1 MREIKRKILS
11 DKSEIFIQGN
21 TSVLVNY
28 SPDKRN
34 KYLYTMGSLSS
45 GSEVSRKSNNNRRA
59 LEINYLSLRTIEDN
73 ILLEN
78 PINISA
84 KVLTSDGGTRTCALN
99 GVFDLLSHTKAYF
112 IAFGLVKDN
121 IVIDMNYE
129 QDSNSEVDVP
139 FGIRP
144 DTEEYIYLQLD
155 GEISPLKLIEGLER
169 SEEEIIKESA
179 F

>member
-1 MREIKRKILS
+1 
-11 DKSEIFIQGN
+11 
-21 TSVLVNY
+21 
-28 SPDKRN
+28 
-34 KYLYTMGSLSS
+34 MGSLSS

-129 QDSNSEVDVP
+129 QDSN
-139 FGIRP
+139 
-144 DTEEYIYLQLD
+144 
-155 GEISPLKLIEGLER
+155 
-169 SEEEIIKESA
+169 
-179 F
+179 